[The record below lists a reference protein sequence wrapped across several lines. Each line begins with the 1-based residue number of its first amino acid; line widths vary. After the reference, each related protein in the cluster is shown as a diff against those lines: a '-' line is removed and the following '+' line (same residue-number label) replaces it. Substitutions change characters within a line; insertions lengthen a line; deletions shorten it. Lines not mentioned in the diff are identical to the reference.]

1 MGETRRERPP
11 RSEPIGHGA
20 EESEGTGRVE
30 SDRPAGSRDPVTAS
44 WYVITGG
51 NDIWWRCL
59 SPAEQVGGRVVEITE
74 DEGERA
80 ILGPNDDTPFP
91 WSMVVMKVM
100 AGGKPKL
107 ETISNRKR
115 WDALCRT
122 RRGILSA
129 HADFPDHQGAV
140 AVFTRPDP
148 PRAILAGH
156 MANQGIRVI
165 AETDD
170 NYFAPAK
177 HNLFQRMQGF
187 GELEMGLHAK
197 SFAAFGVNVFSTAW
211 LRDAYFKA
219 YRQRLGGAAAK
230 SVEMHVCRN
239 HVPLSYWPE
248 REEWDGPARLGF
260 MGSPSHVWDV
270 NLAYSAFHAAKQLG
284 WDTWMIGYS
293 PGNPDPD
300 MPEKVTDEETGEEHW
315 THSEESRAISARWAS
330 VIDVHRRWIV
340 PEAYHRAALP
350 LDIGIA
356 PLWHNAFTAG
366 KSDIKA
372 IEYTISGAAVVCAN
386 LPVYTSNGWKDG
398 VNCLVANKPEE
409 YGVQAVRLMKD
420 PIMRAE
426 LVAAAQEMVREQRN
440 ETHIREEW
448 SAALGL

>member
-1 MGETRRERPP
+1 MAESSRP
-11 RSEPIGHGA
+11 
-20 EESEGTGRVE
+20 
-30 SDRPAGSRDPVTAS
+30 SDAPDAVVDGDEATAS

-51 NDIWWRCL
+51 NDIWWRCQA
-59 SPAEQVGGRVVEITE
+59 PAEQVGGRVVAIPEE
-74 DEGERA
+74 EGNRA
-80 ILGPNDDTPFP
+80 VLGPNDDTAFP

-100 AGGKPKL
+100 AGGRPQL
-107 ETISNRKR
+107 ETIRNTKR
-115 WDALCRT
+115 WWAMART
-122 RRGILSA
+122 RRGLLSA
-129 HADFPDHQGAV
+129 HADFPEHEGA

-177 HNLFQRMQGF
+177 FNLFQRVNKF
-187 GELEMGLHAK
+187 GPTEMLLHAK
-197 SFAAFGVNVFSTAW
+197 SFAAFGINVFSTAW
-211 LRDAYFKA
+211 LRDAYFQGYKSF
-219 YRQRLGGAAAK
+219 LGNAVAK

-239 HVPLSYWPE
+239 HMPRDYWPTIEE
-248 REEWDGPARLGF
+248 RDGPPRLGF

-270 NLAYSAFHAAKQLG
+270 NLAYSAFHAAKELG
-284 WDTWMIGYS
+284 WETWMVGYS

-315 THSEESRAISARWAS
+315 THNEESRRVSAQWQT
-330 VIDVHRRWIV
+330 VIDVHKRWIQ
-340 PEAYHRAALP
+340 PEEYHRAALP
-350 LDIGIA
+350 FDIGIA
-356 PLWHNAFTAG
+356 PIWHNAFTAG

-386 LPVYTSNGWKDG
+386 LPLYTSNGWKHG

-409 YGVQAVRLMKD
+409 YGEQAVRLMKD
-420 PIMRAE
+420 PKLRAE

-448 SAALGL
+448 NAALGL